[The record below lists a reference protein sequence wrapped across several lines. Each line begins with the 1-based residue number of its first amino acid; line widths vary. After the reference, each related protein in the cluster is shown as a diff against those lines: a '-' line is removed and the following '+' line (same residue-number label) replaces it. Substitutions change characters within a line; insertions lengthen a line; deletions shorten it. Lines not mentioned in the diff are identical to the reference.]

1 MSQTTNHK
9 YMTEKL
15 INLYIKNSTV
25 MKYNKMWE
33 KRNRY
38 TAAKFLAQ
46 PLAKAATSWPSN
58 NHISIHKWP
67 IKIDTKTWQQD
78 NVSNERTRTTKNIY
92 DMKRKNGSYEQIEA

>member
-46 PLAKAATSWPSN
+46 PLAKAATS
-58 NHISIHKWP
+58 
-67 IKIDTKTWQQD
+67 
-78 NVSNERTRTTKNIY
+78 
-92 DMKRKNGSYEQIEA
+92 

>member
-46 PLAKAATSWPSN
+46 PTSKSSN
-58 NHISIHKWP
+58 KLTI
-67 IKIDTKTWQQD
+67 
-78 NVSNERTRTTKNIY
+78 
-92 DMKRKNGSYEQIEA
+92 